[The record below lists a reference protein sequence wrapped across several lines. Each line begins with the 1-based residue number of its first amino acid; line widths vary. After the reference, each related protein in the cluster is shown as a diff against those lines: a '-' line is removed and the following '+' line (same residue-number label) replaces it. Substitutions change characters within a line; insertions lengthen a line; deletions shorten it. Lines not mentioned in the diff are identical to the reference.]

1 MTLGSPW
8 PGWARFAYVGRA
20 LIGTTVGGKYRV
32 VRLIGQGAM
41 GSVYEAER
49 VDGEGRV
56 AMKVIHGD
64 LAPSGD
70 RLRRFHREARAASAI
85 DAEHIAQVLDH
96 GTDAATRAPYIVH
109 ELLEGRDLQQLLD
122 RYRILH
128 PDTALRIVAQACSG
142 LQKAHEA
149 GVLHRDVK
157 PANLFL
163 ARQPGGAVVVKL
175 VDFGIAKIKRD
186 PGKGNASTGLTRAGG
201 ILGSPFYMSPE
212 QARGLKSTDFRT
224 DVWSLGVVLYRALAG
239 ATPHASVDSFGELL
253 VALCT
258 QPPLP
263 LQEIAPWVPPEV
275 AAVVGK
281 ALQIHPGA
289 RFPTAGAMLAAID
302 ALLPSGRALREETLA
317 PR

>member
-1 MTLGSPW
+1 
-8 PGWARFAYVGRA
+8 
-20 LIGTTVGGKYRV
+20 LIGTTIGEKYRI

-49 VDGEGRV
+49 VAGQGRV
-56 AMKVIHGD
+56 AIKVIHAD
-64 LAPSGD
+64 VMQSAA
-70 RLRRFHREARAASAI
+70 RLHRFHREARAASAV
-85 DAEHIAQVLDH
+85 DAEHIVQVLDH
-96 GTDAATRAPYIVH
+96 GTDAATGAPYIVH

-122 RYRILH
+122 RVRILQA
-128 PDTALRIVAQACSG
+128 DTALRIVAQACAG

-149 GVLHRDVK
+149 RVLHRDVK

-175 VDFGIAKIKRD
+175 VDFGVAKIKRA
-186 PGKGNASTGLTRAGG
+186 PGDGDASTGLTRVGG
-201 ILGSPFYMSPE
+201 LIGTPHYMSPE

-224 DVWSLGVVLYRALAG
+224 DVWSLGVVLYRALSG
-239 ATPHASVDSFGELL
+239 TTPHASIDVLVDFV

-258 QPPLP
+258 EPPLP
-263 LQEIAPWVPPEV
+263 LQEIAPWVPREV
-275 AAVVGK
+275 AAIVGK
-281 ALQIHPGA
+281 ALQINPGA

-302 ALLPSGRALREETLA
+302 ALLPTGRALREEMLA